1 MTAHCSIRSISRSWI
16 RSRRRQT
23 CWSSKRALPDERSAE
38 AAERERIARTRLALQ
53 EQFGVSGLSSY
64 YILLG
69 AKPLSLNDQPSAELA
84 RDLLDRLDNKL
95 RERNLHTAQLPSG
108 AYASPTYDLI
118 MDGRMD
124 AIADAGLTDHG
135 RMTVVATVK
144 ADCGSASSVAGI
156 VTCAGRV
163 VVRSLSASVSPSARQ
178 TWVEQGAGVSQRDAL
193 AQTAEFLAERHVDAL
208 LVGR

>member
-1 MTAHCSIRSISRSWI
+1 
-16 RSRRRQT
+16 
-23 CWSSKRALPDERSAE
+23 
-38 AAERERIARTRLALQ
+38 
-53 EQFGVSGLSSY
+53 
-64 YILLG
+64 
-69 AKPLSLNDQPSAELA
+69 
-84 RDLLDRLDNKL
+84 
-95 RERNLHTAQLPSG
+95 
-108 AYASPTYDLI
+108 
-118 MDGRMD
+118 MD